1 MLIENVEPKSCLKC
15 GKTIRG
21 RIDKKFCDDYCRNV
35 YNNHVK
41 ADSNHYVRN
50 INHILRKNRRILESL
65 LPESRQDIK
74 TNKDKLLLLGFCFQ
88 YFTNTNT
95 NPRGETYFFC
105 YDYGLKQLENDRY
118 LIVRATASFA
128 RRREINRDKI
138 RIDIG

>member
-88 YFTNTNT
+88 YFTNAHTNHK
-95 NPRGETYFFC
+95 GDTYFFC

-128 RRREINRDKI
+128 RQRRDLNRSVIKI
-138 RIDIG
+138 EQ

>member
-1 MLIENVEPKSCLKC
+1 MLIENVEPKTCLKC

-65 LPESRQDIK
+65 LPEGRQDIK
-74 TNKDKLLLLGFCFQ
+74 TYKDKLLLLGFCFQ
-88 YFTNTNT
+88 YYTNTQT
-95 NPRGETYFFC
+95 NFKGEIYFFC

-118 LIVRATASFA
+118 LIVRATALLA
-128 RRREINRDKI
+128 RRREVNRNKI
-138 RIDIG
+138 RIED

>member
-21 RIDKKFCDDYCRNV
+21 RVDKKFCDDYCRNV
-35 YNNHVK
+35 YNNHIK

-65 LPESRQDIK
+65 LPENRQDIK
-74 TNKDKLLLLGFCFQ
+74 TNKDKLFLLGFCFQ
-88 YFTNTNT
+88 YFTNTHT
-95 NPRGETYFFC
+95 NYKGDTYFFC

-118 LIVRATASFA
+118 LIVRATASLT
-128 RRREINRDKI
+128 RRREVNRSEI
-138 RIDIG
+138 RIEH

>member
-65 LPESRQDIK
+65 LPESRQDTK

-88 YFTNTNT
+88 YFTNTHT
-95 NPRGETYFFC
+95 NHKGDTYFFC

-128 RRREINRDKI
+128 RQRRDLNRSVIKI
-138 RIDIG
+138 EQ